1 MIRFLNKQQSINEFS
16 TSDYL
21 KDIRVHEFKFRQNK
35 KKLKAKSRTELMLFY
50 FDSIMQF
57 TYEEQELLQQATNK
71 ALQKLNN
78 WFPNFLKDTEIKFI
92 KVEGTLDWNMPYT
105 INNCIVMPYIML
117 KNKKELVKTIVHELI
132 HIHQRINPEFYSNL
146 YSGIFSF
153 EHTNCIINLSN
164 YENITITNPDTNNTQ
179 WIIQLYDGLYYPAM
193 IYINNTS
200 QEVLFRI
207 KRDNNNCYVAIDNPL
222 KAHSRKDYIELLR
235 GCNEQI
241 SHPNEIIACSIVT
254 ALFKN

>member
-50 FDSIMQF
+50 FDSIMEF
-57 TYEEQELLQQATNK
+57 SYKDQEILYKATTL
-71 ALQKLNN
+71 ALQKLNK
-78 WFPNFLKDTEIKFI
+78 WFPDFLKDHEIKFI
-92 KVEGTLDWNMPYT
+92 KVEGSLDWHMPYT
-105 INNCIVMPYIML
+105 INNCIVMPYTSI
-117 KNKKELVKTIVHELI
+117 KSKDLVKTIVHELI
-132 HIHQRINPEFYSNL
+132 HIHQRINPEFYNNL
-146 YSGIFSF
+146 YSGMFSF

-164 YENITITNPDTNNTQ
+164 YENITITNPDVNNTQ

-207 KRDNNNCYVAIDNPL
+207 KKDNNNCYVVVDYPI

-241 SHPNEIIACSIVT
+241 SHPNEIMACSIVSG
-254 ALFKN
+254 LFKN